1 MIILF
6 HPWLDKFYCI
16 GTKNKLKMICYD
28 LFFYSKKIIY
38 YQLNK
43 DNTKKQKIDVIMVV
57 AKKNLVNIMKI
68 IQKFWWKKQ

>member
-1 MIILF
+1 
-6 HPWLDKFYCI
+6 
-16 GTKNKLKMICYD
+16 MICYD
-28 LFFYSKKIIY
+28 LFFYSKKISY

-68 IQKFWWKKQ
+68 IQKF